1 MSISKSASKNIASE
15 ETSKDVEY
23 ADIFGTDG
31 QYISDNGDSGEAVS
45 MKETHPTI
53 EVEQQPQQRK
63 VKRTL
68 FSPSSSSSNN
78 AQKVCIF

>member
-1 MSISKSASKNIASE
+1 MSISKSASKNIATE

-23 ADIFGTDG
+23 ADIFESDG
-31 QYISDNGDSGEAVS
+31 EYISDTGDSGEDVT

-68 FSPSSSSSNN
+68 FSPSSSSNN
-78 AQKVCIF
+78 AQKVRIF